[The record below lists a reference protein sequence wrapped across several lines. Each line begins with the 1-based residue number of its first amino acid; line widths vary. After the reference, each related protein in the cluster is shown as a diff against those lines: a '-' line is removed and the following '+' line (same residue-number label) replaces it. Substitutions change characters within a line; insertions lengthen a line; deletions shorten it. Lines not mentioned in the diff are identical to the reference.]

1 MLLFEAIKF
10 GVVITIFYMISTIV
24 FDGLKFNS
32 KKEIKKETKISR
44 LRNTSHRRG
53 IR

>member
-1 MLLFEAIKF
+1 MLLDEAIEF
-10 GVVITIFYMISTIV
+10 GVLIAIFCTVLIII
-24 FDGLKFNS
+24 FDFLKFNS
-32 KKEIKKETKISR
+32 KKETKVSR

>member
-1 MLLFEAIKF
+1 MLLFEAFKF
-10 GVVITIFYMISTIV
+10 SVSIAIFCTVLIII
-24 FDGLKFNS
+24 FDFLKFNS
-32 KKEIKKETKISR
+32 KKETKVSR